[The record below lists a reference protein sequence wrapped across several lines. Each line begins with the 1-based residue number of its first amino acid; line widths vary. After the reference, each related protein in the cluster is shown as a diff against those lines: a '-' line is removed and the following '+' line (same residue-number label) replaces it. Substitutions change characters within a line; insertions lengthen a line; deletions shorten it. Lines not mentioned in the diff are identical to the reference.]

1 MVEEEGEE
9 VLIMKDN
16 ITINIINIINIII
29 NIINLIINNMNR
41 C

>member
-16 ITINIINIINIII
+16 IIIDININIVINIMNIII
-29 NIINLIINNMNR
+29 NININR